1 MSILRKI
8 IDKISTR
15 ETNIEFD
22 FYIEEEIKV
31 REGESHMD
39 RGLPSSIE
47 LPSSPNL
54 TSSMSF
60 PSLISD
66 VPILETTQFVNGETN
81 SLPSLEI
88 NNNINNSSNSS
99 NSSNNSNSSTP
110 NLFSTPAC
118 KSTLTPVTI
127 EIPRRISYKSL
138 IEIIHRDNIMKLQE
152 IKRLN
157 EKIHL
162 TNKMMFV
169 FSVGLMLAI
178 LVK

>member
-31 REGESHMD
+31 QEGESHTAQA
-39 RGLPSSIE
+39 LPSSTE

-54 TSSMSF
+54 TGSMSF
-60 PSLISD
+60 PSLISK
-66 VPILETTQFVNGETN
+66 VPILNFKETTQIQVETTDPTDGEII
-81 SLPSLEI
+81 SLPGLEI
-88 NNNINNSSNSS
+88 NNNVNN
-99 NSSNNSNSSTP
+99 STP
-110 NLFSTPAC
+110 NLLSTPARE
-118 KSTLTPVTI
+118 STLTPVTI

-138 IEIIHRDNIMKLQE
+138 IEMIHRDNIMKLQE

-169 FSVGLMLAI
+169 VSIGLMLAI